1 MLFFGTSAHS
11 TREALDI
18 LDEKGEVYDAL
29 RLRSFPF
36 SPEVEAFVAAHDVV
50 YVIEQNRDAQLRT
63 LMMAEMG
70 ASPDKLKSI
79 LNYDGAPIT
88 AATICEQII

>member
-1 MLFFGTSAHS
+1 
-11 TREALDI
+11 
-18 LDEKGEVYDAL
+18 
-29 RLRSFPF
+29 
-36 SPEVEAFVAAHDVV
+36 VAEHDVV